1 MAEKQFFWLKLKD
14 NFFDEKYVKALRRL
28 PNGDT
33 LTIIY
38 IKMQLKSLNT
48 DGHIYYENFLTD
60 SISELAMT
68 LDENE
73 DDVKAAVEAL
83 VRFGAVERQEDE
95 TIFITS
101 MQESLSS
108 ESSSAERVRKHRANK
123 TLQCNAPVTICNTE
137 CNTECNI
144 PVTDCNTECNTPVTD
159 CNTECNTEIDID
171 IELEKDIESEVK
183 TSSRFHPPTLEE
195 VTAYCLERK
204 NSVDPQRFIDYYTAN
219 GWLVGRGKMKDWKAA
234 VRNWE
239 GNEYNKP
246 SPPIQ
251 TAPPVSNSSL
261 SIELLEQSAYE
272 RYRKIHTDNSGT
284 PPYPPNNQ
292 P

>member
-48 DGHIYYENFLTD
+48 DGYIYYENFMTD

-123 TLQCNAPVTICNTE
+123 TLQCNTPVTE
-137 CNTECNI
+137 CNTECNKL
-144 PVTDCNTECNTPVTD
+144 VTDCNA
-159 CNTECNTEIDID
+159 ECNTEIDIDKEID
-171 IELEKDIESEVK
+171 IELEKDIESTAK

-251 TAPPVSNSSL
+251 TAPPVSNSSFP
-261 SIELLEQSAYE
+261 IEMLEQSAIE
-272 RYRKIHTDNSGT
+272 RYRHLAKKK
-284 PPYPPNNQ
+284 NQ
-292 P
+292 E